1 MSDLLKSGVTDITTE
16 ILPVRASDG
25 HGWELLAY
33 IPSQPRAT
41 LLWLPAM
48 GIAAKHY
55 GPFAEVMAAR
65 GIATFVHE
73 WRGNGSSKLRASRR
87 QDWGYAE
94 LLGRDLP
101 ASEAAIAERFPGVE
115 RILGGHSL
123 GGQLACC
130 RLALA
135 PRAARRLWLVASGSP
150 YWRAFPT
157 RTRYWLPLAY
167 RFLPWLADRRGAL
180 PGRRIGFA
188 GEEARGVIRDWA
200 RSALSGRYA
209 ATGLETDFGPIDLEQ
224 AMHALETDVHA
235 VVMHHDWLAPGSSL
249 HFLLSKLGRSRA
261 ALDVLDDIALGAR
274 ADHFAWMGQPAAVV
288 ERLAG
293 AR

>member
-1 MSDLLKSGVTDITTE
+1 MAGSCW
-16 ILPVRASDG
+16 RAFPRTAARADVAVAAGDG
-25 HGWELLAY
+25 RRREA
-33 IPSQPRAT
+33 
-41 LLWLPAM
+41 LPAVRRSDRRP
-48 GIAAKHY
+48 GASPRSCTNGAATA
-55 GPFAEVMAAR
+55 P
-65 GIATFVHE
+65 ATCAH
-73 WRGNGSSKLRASRR
+73 RRR

-101 ASEAAIAERFPGVE
+101 ASEAAIAERFPDAE
-115 RILGGHSL
+115 RIVGGHSL

-135 PRAARRLWLVASGSP
+135 PRSAQRLWLVASGAP

-167 RFLPWLADRRGAL
+167 RFLPWLADRRGVL

-209 ATGLETDFGPIDLEQ
+209 
-224 AMHALETDVHA
+224 
-235 VVMHHDWLAPGSSL
+235 
-249 HFLLSKLGRSRA
+249 
-261 ALDVLDDIALGAR
+261 GAR
-274 ADHFAWMGQPAAVV
+274 TRV
-288 ERLAG
+288 RS
-293 AR
+293 